1 LSAPAGERLKLGPAA
16 ARAAWFSYWNLMRR
30 YHRFEVRGLEHLD
43 RPRGSALIAGYHGR
57 PIAHDLCMLLGVL
70 KERGGRQS
78 RPVVHATARE
88 LPVLRWLVEGVG
100 FVTEDGEELAQA
112 VARGDSI
119 LVTPGGTREG
129 CRSSLQR
136 YRVDWGER
144 VGYLR
149 LALKYKLPVVPA
161 ASSGVDDTYVGLN
174 DGYTWGKRLKVP
186 GRLPLWLGLGPLGL
200 WPLSPPFPSRIT
212 LHLGEP
218 IELEAEG
225 PVNPADKDQLLALHR
240 RVTGAVQGLLDTA
253 LAERRAR

>member
-1 LSAPAGERLKLGPAA
+1 LSPKLKLGPAA

-43 RPRGSALIAGYHGR
+43 QPRGSALIAGYHGR

-112 VARGDSI
+112 VARGDSV

-161 ASSGVDDTYVGLN
+161 ASSGVDDTYLGLN
-174 DGYTWGKRLKVP
+174 DGYSWGKRLKVP
-186 GRLPLWLGLGPLGL
+186 GRLPLWLGVGPLGL

-218 IELEAEG
+218 IELEAHG

-240 RVTGAVQGLLDTA
+240 RVTGAVQRLLDTA